1 MNAFVL
7 AMAATFAIS
16 FAGAEPPLNCRYSL
30 SPISAQ
36 HSAEGGFFR
45 LRVTAS
51 HPQCEWAFTPASWVH
66 VSATPSPNGSLAPV
80 TRSHGSMDLTYEL
93 LPNFFEQ
100 PRVAKLH
107 LETARRDGNV
117 VPVATLVVRQ
127 QGRGQ

>member
-1 MNAFVL
+1 MYVSVL
-7 AMAATFAIS
+7 AIAAS
-16 FAGAEPPLNCRYSL
+16 FTLTLAGAEPPLNCRYSL

-51 HPQCEWAFTPASWVH
+51 HPQCQWNFSPAAWVH
-66 VSATPSPNGSLAPV
+66 VSAASPVGNPQVS
-80 TRSHGSMDLTYEL
+80 RGSMELTYEL
-93 LPNFFEQ
+93 MPNFFEQ

-107 LETARRDGNV
+107 LESARPDGNS